1 MYDEINLFHLLNYE
15 IIIIIQGKNFFE
27 IPLLKCIK
35 LQVSNVFSV
44 KLSSFFSLKNVTNVY
59 ILEKSSIMKLKVFHL
74 DKV

>member
-15 IIIIIQGKNFFE
+15 IIIIIQGKIFFE

-59 ILEKSSIMKLKVFHL
+59 ILEKSSIMKLNVFHL